1 MKIVLNSPNANKWH
15 KHFVDM
21 AEGKPLPQP
30 LRGGGSYGPRR
41 VASHYIPVKETESE
55 GKNVVQIT
63 PTQQNVMQ
71 ARRALKR
78 DRSPSVVIKGKK
90 KRKSVSRQSGGG
102 KSKTPRKRKAKSKK
116 KKGSKKTPYR
126 DLYSSK

>member
-1 MKIVLNSPNANKWH
+1 MKIVLNTPNANKWH

-41 VASHYIPVKETESE
+41 VASHYIPVKETESGVE
-55 GKNVVQIT
+55 NAVQIT

-90 KRKSVSRQSGGG
+90 KRKSVSLQSGGG
-102 KSKTPRKRKAKSKK
+102 KTKTPTKRKPTGN